1 VHANQ
6 VFAAISATVRMLNIL
21 VHQALA
27 GDPADSAGGLGRSSA
42 A

>member
-6 VFAAISATVRMLNIL
+6 VFAAIGATVRMLNITM
-21 VHQALA
+21 HRALA
-27 GDPADSAGGLGRSSA
+27 EQRAVEAASSA